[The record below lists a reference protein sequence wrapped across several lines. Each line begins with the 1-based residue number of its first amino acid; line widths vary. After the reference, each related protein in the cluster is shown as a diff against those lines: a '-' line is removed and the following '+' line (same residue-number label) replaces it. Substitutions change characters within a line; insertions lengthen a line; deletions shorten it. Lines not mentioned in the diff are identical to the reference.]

1 MPEKDITP
9 SVILITGAG
18 KGIGRA
24 VAEGLAA
31 RARQSGAPVQLMLA
45 ARTQTEL
52 EALAAQLEGGPV
64 ECDSVACDLADTPTQ
79 PLVRSVEA
87 ATGEVVERPHV
98 ALRGLLDVLL
108 RRLVAIAQAAAPAP
122 G

>member
-31 RARQSGAPVQLMLA
+31 RARQSGAQVRLMLA
-45 ARTQTEL
+45 ARTQADL
-52 EALAAQLEGGPV
+52 EALGAQLQGG
-64 ECDSVACDLADTPTQ
+64 
-79 PLVRSVEA
+79 
-87 ATGEVVERPHV
+87 
-98 ALRGLLDVLL
+98 GLSD
-108 RRLVAIAQAAAPAP
+108 AQASPATSRMPRCGRSRPASGGMAASMR
-122 G
+122 

>member
-9 SVILITGAG
+9 SVILVTGAG

-45 ARTQTEL
+45 ARTQADL
-52 EALAAQLEGGPV
+52 EALAAQLQGGPV
-64 ECDSVACDLADTPTQ
+64 ECASIAC
-79 PLVRSVEA
+79 
-87 ATGEVVERPHV
+87 
-98 ALRGLLDVLL
+98 
-108 RRLVAIAQAAAPAP
+108 APP
-122 G
+122 